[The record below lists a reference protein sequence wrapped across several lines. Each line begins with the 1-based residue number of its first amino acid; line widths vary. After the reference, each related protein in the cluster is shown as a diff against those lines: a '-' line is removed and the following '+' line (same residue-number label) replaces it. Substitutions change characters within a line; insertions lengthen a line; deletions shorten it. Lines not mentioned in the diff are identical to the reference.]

1 MYELVRRYGFFGALE
16 LFFHLLYT
24 KINFP
29 GCRLIRRPFDIRN
42 RRFIKL
48 GAGFTSGRGCRIEAF
63 PKDKRQ
69 DVVISIGKNV
79 QINDY
84 VHISGVRHI
93 FIGDNVLMASKIFI
107 SDLNH
112 GDYSGESQDDPNSI
126 VADRPLYSKDVVIE
140 ENVWIGESCSILPG
154 TTIGKCSIIGANS
167 VVSRSIPAFSIAV
180 GNPARVVKSYDF
192 STRKW
197 EVFKHGNANVYK

>member
-1 MYELVRRYGFFGALE
+1 MYELIRRYGFFGALE
-16 LFFHLLYT
+16 LFFHFLYT
-24 KINFP
+24 RINFP

-42 RRFIKL
+42 KRFIKL

-63 PKDKRQ
+63 PGDGAQ
-69 DVVISIGKNV
+69 GTVISIGKDV

-84 VHISGVRHI
+84 VHISGVKRI

-112 GDYSGESQDDPNSI
+112 GNYSGESQDDPHVV
-126 VADRPLYSKDVVIE
+126 VAKRALHSKDVIIE

-167 VVSRSIPAFSIAV
+167 VVSKSIPAYSIAV

-197 EVFKHGNANVYK
+197 EACKHGNANIYQ